1 MLSEHG
7 AVADRAVFIF
17 WAGRFW
23 LLRLLALGFLSL
35 RSFLCVRLGRRL
47 RLREAIAYTTQHS
60 HEHLTTP
67 FLTSTPTSATAIT
80 TFRITPLP

>member
-1 MLSEHG
+1 MFRPWRVRPYQAGRPPG
-7 AVADRAVFIF
+7 APLPADRAVFIF

-60 HEHLTTP
+60 HEHL
-67 FLTSTPTSATAIT
+67 
-80 TFRITPLP
+80 

>member
-67 FLTSTPTSATAIT
+67 FLTSTTAIT